1 MFTKIIVGILGG
13 IACYFILADLL
24 RVPYMRT
31 SKAIRNLA
39 KLQNEKT
46 SGLDIWLGNFASSI
60 AKRMKM
66 NEYKKQELEV
76 DLKTAQMRISPE
88 MFTANAIV
96 KSLIIGVL
104 AIPMFFIFPIFS
116 PVILVL
122 AFIMY
127 RIYMKSVGM
136 KIKDKRAKIENDLP
150 RLVATIEK
158 TLKRDR
164 SITNILREFSKNAG
178 PELKYELDIV
188 LADIQSGN
196 EEAAITRLEA
206 RVGSTMMTDVC
217 RGLIMLV
224 HGDAAEIYW
233 ASLVM
238 KFSEHQRKMLK
249 TEAEKIPRK
258 VRRLSICLLL
268 CFMLIYIVVI
278 LSQIMSSFGVMFG

>member
-1 MFTKIIVGILGG
+1 MLTKIIVGILGG

-104 AIPMFFIFPIFS
+104 AIPMFFIFPISS

-136 KIKDKRAKIENDLP
+136 KIKDKRAKIENNLP

-238 KFSEHQRKMLK
+238 KFSEHQRTMLK